1 MKKIGAYGLL
11 GVAFVTCP
19 CHLVLTLPL
28 ALGLLGGTALGA
40 ALAAHTGAVVLT
52 MGVFFFVALLGGSH
66 LLVGVLDGARGGRG
80 TAPSSARR
88 SRDRRGGGKTRSRA
102 RGTRTRKRSK
112 S

>member
-1 MKKIGAYGLL
+1 MKKIGAYLLL

-66 LLVGVLDGARGGRG
+66 LLVGVLDGAKGGRG
-80 TAPSSARR
+80 PSLSSARTAR
-88 SRDRRGGGKTRSRA
+88 NLRGGGKTRYGA
-102 RGTRTRKRSK
+102 RGVRTRRRSK

>member
-1 MKKIGAYGLL
+1 MKKIGAYLLL

-28 ALGLLGGTALGA
+28 ALSLLGGTALGA
-40 ALAAHTGAVVLT
+40 SLAAHTGAVVVA

-66 LLVGVLDGARGGRG
+66 LLVGVLDGSRGRRGPAPSSGRRARIRGGRG
-80 TAPSSARR
+80 E
-88 SRDRRGGGKTRSRA
+88 TRSGSR
-102 RGTRTRKRSK
+102 RTGTRKRSK